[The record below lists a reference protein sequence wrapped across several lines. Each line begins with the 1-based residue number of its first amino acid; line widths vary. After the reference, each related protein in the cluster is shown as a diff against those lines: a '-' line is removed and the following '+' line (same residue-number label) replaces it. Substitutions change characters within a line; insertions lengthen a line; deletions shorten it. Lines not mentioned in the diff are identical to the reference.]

1 MTKKQASFDY
11 TPEFE
16 QFWKHYPR
24 RQNSQG
30 AWIREGKYEA
40 MIIWN
45 QMCVEDRKHALY
57 AVILYEKSRPK
68 LPKDA
73 CRWLKYRRYDDT
85 DMPEEEGQHLPAS
98 MTTVLKN
105 VANET
110 KPVNVN
116 NERNRQL
123 AALKGAKND

>member
-1 MTKKQASFDY
+1 MARKQAVTQLDY

-16 QFWKHYPR
+16 QFWKSYPR

-45 QMCVEDRKHALY
+45 QMGAEDRKHALY
-57 AVILYEKSRPK
+57 AVVIYEKGRPK

-73 CRWLKYRRYDDT
+73 CRWLKYRRYDDF
-85 DMPEEEGQHLPAS
+85 DMPEEPGHHLPAS
-98 MTTVLKN
+98 MTN
-105 VANET
+105 VVKAVPIGIDHND
-110 KPVNVN
+110 
-116 NERNRQL
+116 ERNRQMR
-123 AALKGAKND
+123 ALKEKP